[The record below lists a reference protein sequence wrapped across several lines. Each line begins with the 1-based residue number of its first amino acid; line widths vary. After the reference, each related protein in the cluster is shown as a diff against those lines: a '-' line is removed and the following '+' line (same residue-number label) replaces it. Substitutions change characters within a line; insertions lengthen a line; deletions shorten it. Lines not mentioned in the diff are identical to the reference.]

1 MNMKT
6 FDIENKPK
14 IKSGFTTP
22 DDYFEKFS
30 ERLMQNLPEKEV
42 KVISVF
48 AKTKTW
54 IYAAAAI
61 LVLGISIPVVN
72 QFFNHS
78 SEIDD
83 ATMENYIANSST
95 ISEND
100 FVSLLDEKDIQ
111 KMSIDLKIE
120 DEALENEL
128 SNNNNLEQD
137 LIN

>member
-1 MNMKT
+1 MKT
-6 FDIENKPK
+6 FDIENEPK

-22 DDYFEKFS
+22 DNYFDKFS

-42 KVISVF
+42 KVISIF
-48 AKTKTW
+48 AQTKTW
-54 IYAAAAI
+54 IYAAATI
-61 LVLGISIPVVN
+61 LVLGISIPVAN

-83 ATMENYIANSST
+83 ATMENYIANNST

-100 FVSLLDEKDIQ
+100 FVTLLDEKDIQ

>member
-1 MNMKT
+1 MKT
-6 FDIENKPK
+6 FNIENEPK

-22 DDYFEKFS
+22 DDYFDKFS

-42 KVISVF
+42 KVISIF

-61 LVLGISIPVVN
+61 LVLGISIPVAN

-83 ATMENYIANSST
+83 ATMENYIANNST

-100 FVSLLDEKDIQ
+100 FVTLLDEKDIQ

-120 DEALENEL
+120 DEAIENEL
-128 SNNNNLEQD
+128 YNNNNLEQD

>member
-1 MNMKT
+1 MKT
-6 FDIENKPK
+6 FDIENEPK

-22 DDYFEKFS
+22 DDYFDKFS

-42 KVISVF
+42 KVISIF

-61 LVLGISIPVVN
+61 LVLGISIPVAN

-83 ATMENYIANSST
+83 ATMENYIANNST

-100 FVSLLDEKDIQ
+100 FVTLLDEKDIQ

>member
-1 MNMKT
+1 MKT
-6 FDIENKPK
+6 FSTENEPK

-22 DDYFEKFS
+22 DDYFDKFS

-42 KVISVF
+42 KVISIF

-61 LVLGISIPVVN
+61 LVLEISIPVLN
-72 QFFNHS
+72 QFFNHTS
-78 SEIDD
+78 GIDD
-83 ATMENYIANSST
+83 ATIENYIANNSS

-100 FVSLLDEKDIQ
+100 YVTLLDEKDIQ

-128 SNNNNLEQD
+128 TNNNNLEQD

>member
-1 MNMKT
+1 MKT

>member
-1 MNMKT
+1 MKT
-6 FDIENKPK
+6 FDIENEPK

-22 DDYFEKFS
+22 DDYFDKFS

-42 KVISVF
+42 KVISIF
-48 AKTKTW
+48 AQTKTW

-61 LVLGISIPVVN
+61 LVLGISIPVAN

-83 ATMENYIANSST
+83 ATMENYIANNST